1 MALVLGLEVGAAGP
15 TKRFSAL
22 PRPKSSSGWSSP
34 QPVKAGWGVRCWFW
48 RSGRL
53 PQAHLLPF
61 ASKWSSRPRTTV
73 VGSKGLVHA
82 KAATPSAE

>member
-53 PQAHLLPF
+53 VEAHLVAL
-61 ASKWSSRPRTTV
+61 AGGYRQEALRLLRHGQRTT
-73 VGSKGLVHA
+73 SCYRSS
-82 KAATPSAE
+82 TI